1 MMANHAN
8 WVLFQ
13 PTISILSVMR
23 GLRKEERLVNVHLL
37 SSHLH
42 MIWANSFSCKLLGS
56 STQNLRKKFMKRKW
70 RRTTCKPRLRFGLNI
85 IIWHH
90 DFGWPALI
98 SSLIPSLFFFSPFFS
113 GNAGSRDQKVE
124 KEIGFQSNT
133 DAKLLSGTCT
143 SEDGTEEGNL
153 ILIEHFRSQY
163 L

>member
-37 SSHLH
+37 SSYLH

-70 RRTTCKPRLRFGLNI
+70 KRTTFKPRLRFGLNI

-90 DFGWPALI
+90 DFHDFGWPALI
-98 SSLIPSLFFFSPFFS
+98 SSLIPSSFFFAQEMQEAEIKKLRKKLGFKATPMPSFYQEP
-113 GNAGSRDQKVE
+113 APPKMELKKV
-124 KEIGFQSNT
+124 I
-133 DAKLLSGTCT
+133 
-143 SEDGTEEGNL
+143 
-153 ILIEHFRSQY
+153 
-163 L
+163 